1 MPKTINHPLLPKDY
15 TPEEYLIMSRSIC
28 NLYEIL
34 EDPTDKFLLAFVYEL
49 NYTQSMAAESLG
61 KTDFWVSMRMTK
73 IKKSLADRYKIK
85 L

>member
-28 NLYEIL
+28 NLYETL
-34 EDPTDKFLLAFVYEL
+34 ADPIDKFLLAFVYEL

-61 KTDFWVSMRMTK
+61 KTDFWVSMRMNR
-73 IKKSLADRYKIK
+73 IKKYLAERYRIK

>member
-1 MPKTINHPLLPKDY
+1 MPKDY

-34 EDPTDKFLLAFVYEL
+34 EDPTDKFLLAFVFEL

>member
-1 MPKTINHPLLPKDY
+1 MPKDY

-28 NLYEIL
+28 NLYETL
-34 EDPTDKFLLAFVYEL
+34 EDPVDKFLLAFVYEL

-61 KTDFWVSMRMTK
+61 KTDFWVSTRMTK
-73 IKKSLADRYKIK
+73 IKKYLAGRYKIK